1 MFRIILLIVTLLML
15 AGCTSRVTDFTI
27 ISTKN
32 FDLNRAS
39 EFQRAD
45 FRSEGVDT
53 KHIIVFIPTGIPNA
67 KEAIDRAIE
76 QVPGG
81 VALLDGVLSASNFY
95 IPFLYGQTSYIVRG
109 TVLIDPALV
118 STNHASND
126 TMMLV
131 LNDVGTILDTSAL
144 TEEELAELRTLASTA
159 R

>member
-1 MFRIILLIVTLLML
+1 MYRLIILLIATAIV

-32 FDLNRAS
+32 FDLSRAS

-45 FRSEGVDT
+45 VRAEGVDT
-53 KHIIVFIPTGIPNA
+53 KHIIVFIPTGVPNA

-81 VALLDGVLSASNFY
+81 VALLDGVLSVHHFY
-95 IPFLYGQTSYIVRG
+95 IPFLYGQSSYIVRG

-118 STNHASND
+118 RADQLDDD
-126 TMMLV
+126 TMILALDEQGSM
-131 LNDVGTILDTSAL
+131 LDTRHL
-144 TEEELAELRTLASTA
+144 TEAEIAELKELAQNAI
-159 R
+159 

>member
-1 MFRIILLIVTLLML
+1 MKQLTITLLAVLLI

-53 KHIIVFIPTGIPNA
+53 KHIIIFIPTGVPNA

-81 VALLDGVLSASNFY
+81 VALLDGVLSVNNFW
-95 IPFLYGQTSYIVRG
+95 IPFLYGQSSYIVRG
-109 TVLIDPALV
+109 TVLIDPLLV
-118 STNHASND
+118 STDMSETD
-126 TMMLV
+126 TMILV
-131 LNDVGTILDTSAL
+131 LDNNGAAIDTRTLSA
-144 TEEELAELRTLASTA
+144 EELLELEALLRTET
-159 R
+159 